1 MSQNIGTLISSTLR
15 PNDSNDIIATA
26 FAGEIK
32 GGHHSV
38 ATIALRNA
46 IIIQRKEVG
55 MLCTVYNDPGFNG
68 TYQLSA
74 LPNTWIPFAGTVNAG
89 TTSTWL
95 NAVKTVITSLP
106 VSPVAG
112 DRYVADK
119 VVTGG
124 LIGHENQIVEYTSS
138 GWVYTTPINGNMM
151 VLQSQTNA
159 IWRYIDVY
167 PTGKWIKH
175 VIGGLSIKN
184 HLIDEV
190 IEVPENYQYFV
201 YGDLIIEDAQLINY
215 GQVVTLNGDLI
226 VLGSGTFSNF
236 GEYIS
241 PIVDRKKYAAT
252 VTTVANTAL
261 LITHNMNTYD
271 IIAALY
277 EDGVPVDIAIVV
289 LNNNQITIKTVTG
302 VTGRLTVMG

>member
-1 MSQNIGTLISSTLR
+1 MSQNIGTLVAATVR

-46 IIIQRKEVG
+46 IITQRKEVG

-74 LPNTWIPFAGTVNAG
+74 LPNTWSPFAGTVNNA
-89 TTSTWL
+89 TASTWL
-95 NAVKTVITSLP
+95 NAAKSLINVLP
-106 VSPVAG
+106 TSPVIG
-112 DRYVADK
+112 NRYMVDK
-119 VVTGG
+119 VVSGA
-124 LIGHENQIVEYTSS
+124 LIGHENQIAEYSAS
-138 GWVYTTPINGNMM
+138 GWQYTTPINGHMI
-151 VLQSQTNA
+151 VLESQTNA

-190 IEVPENYQYFV
+190 IEVPEHYQYFV
-201 YGDLIIEDAQLINY
+201 YGDLIIEDANLINY
-215 GQVVTLNGDLI
+215 GQVVTLNGDMI
-226 VLGSGTFSNF
+226 ILGTGEFHNY

-241 PIVDRKKYAAT
+241 PIVDRKKYTA
-252 VTTVANTAL
+252 VITTVANTAY
-261 LITHNMNTYD
+261 LITHNMNTLD
-271 IIAALY
+271 VIAALY
-277 EDGVPVDIAIVV
+277 QGGTQVSMEVVIV
-289 LNNNQITIKTVTG
+289 NNNQITVKTTG
-302 VTGRLTVMG
+302 AVTGRLTVMG